1 VTVQAIVKVL
11 LENADRAR
19 TLVKGV
25 APRVQGDEEGCECGC
40 RIALQHAI
48 LTAPEARD
56 PAMLEKL
63 SAVAGRLLNG

>member
-25 APRVQGDEEGCECGC
+25 APRVLGDEEGCECGC

-56 PAMLEKL
+56 PVMLEKL
-63 SAVAGRLLNG
+63 SAVAGRVL